1 MNPESI
7 PADGHPARLAVGI
20 VGAGRAGTALGVALA
35 RAGHQV
41 VAASAV
47 SDASLRRARAN
58 FPAAVITEPSQVLRR
73 ADLALLTVPDDA
85 LPGLVA
91 GLAATGAPLEGRML
105 AHASG
110 RYGVSVL
117 EPAVRQGA
125 LPLALHPVMT
135 FTGRADDVDR
145 LRGTSFGVTA
155 PEVLRPAAEALVI
168 EMGGE
173 PVFIAEEHRDLY
185 HAAIAGAANHLIT
198 LVAQAMDL
206 LRTAGVAEPARL
218 LAPLLSAS
226 LDNALRFGDAG
237 LTGPVARGD
246 AATVAAHVAAL
257 EAAAGT
263 AAAATRPLPRRVPRR
278 RARGGRLRGHGPADR
293 GPRARGRDP
302 AARRRRTPARRARRP
317 PVSDGPQLATTRAD
331 LAAARALMPGPVVLA
346 PTMGA
351 LHDGHARLLGAARTL
366 AGPRGSVI
374 VSIFV
379 NPLQFGPNEDLD
391 RYPRTLDADLAI
403 CAREGAD
410 LVFAPAAAEMYPG
423 GPPEVTVDP
432 GPAGQRFEG
441 EFRPGFFGG
450 VLTVVLKLL
459 HLTRPAVAVF
469 GQKDAQQLALVRR
482 MVTDLNLDVVI
493 EPVPT
498 VRDADGLATSSRN
511 RYLSAA
517 DRAVALALPRALRA
531 GQAEAGGG
539 ADAVLAAARAVL
551 RAQPALA
558 VDYVALVDPGTFGP
572 AGTGPALLV
581 AAARAG
587 TTRLIDNMALV
598 LPAEGAGDAAHH

>member
-1 MNPESI
+1 M
-7 PADGHPARLAVGI
+7 
-20 VGAGRAGTALGVALA
+20 
-35 RAGHQV
+35 
-41 VAASAV
+41 
-47 SDASLRRARAN
+47 
-58 FPAAVITEPSQVLRR
+58 
-73 ADLALLTVPDDA
+73 
-85 LPGLVA
+85 
-91 GLAATGAPLEGRML
+91 
-105 AHASG
+105 
-110 RYGVSVL
+110 
-117 EPAVRQGA
+117 
-125 LPLALHPVMT
+125 
-135 FTGRADDVDR
+135 
-145 LRGTSFGVTA
+145 
-155 PEVLRPAAEALVI
+155 
-168 EMGGE
+168 
-173 PVFIAEEHRDLY
+173 
-185 HAAIAGAANHLIT
+185 
-198 LVAQAMDL
+198 
-206 LRTAGVAEPARL
+206 
-218 LAPLLSAS
+218 
-226 LDNALRFGDAG
+226 
-237 LTGPVARGD
+237 
-246 AATVAAHVAAL
+246 
-257 EAAAGT
+257 
-263 AAAATRPLPRRVPRR
+263 
-278 RARGGRLRGHGPADR
+278 
-293 GPRARGRDP
+293 
-302 AARRRRTPARRARRP
+302 
-317 PVSDGPQLATTRAD
+317 SDGPQLATTRAD
-331 LAAARALMPGPVVLA
+331 LVAARALLPGPVVLA

-366 AGPRGSVI
+366 AGPRGSMI

-391 RYPRTLDADLAI
+391 RYPRTLDADLAM
-403 CAREGAD
+403 CARAGAD
-410 LVFAPAAAEMYPG
+410 LVFAPAAAEIYPG

-539 ADAVLAAARAVL
+539 ADAVLAATWAVL

-558 VDYVALVDPGTFGP
+558 VDYLALVDPGTFGP
-572 AGTGPALLV
+572 AGTGSALLV
-581 AAARAG
+581 GAARAG